1 MGAQPKRNSGQVQ
14 PDQSAL
20 HGVAQ
25 TNFGLPATVAG
36 WSACVTVCARFRCVF
51 FVCLSAGYSEVQRD
65 QREDEALDVLNEVV
79 EGAQPVGVLALLH
92 VQQAADLG
100 RLQQPNGM
108 ESTRIESDYWIA
120 HHV

>member
-1 MGAQPKRNSGQVQ
+1 MFNQTN
-14 PDQSAL
+14 L

-25 TNFGLPATVAG
+25 THFGLPATVAG
-36 WSACVTVCARFRCVF
+36 WCVRDDVCALWVRF

-100 RLQQPNGM
+100 RLRRMSSIGHCAP
-108 ESTRIESDYWIA
+108 
-120 HHV
+120 HVIDSRPTTVEATGHTVAF

>member
-1 MGAQPKRNSGQVQ
+1 M
-14 PDQSAL
+14 
-20 HGVAQ
+20 
-25 TNFGLPATVAG
+25 
-36 WSACVTVCARFRCVF
+36 TVCARFRCVF

-108 ESTRIESDYWIA
+108 ESNRILDGAPRVIESRPINGGSHRVGIRVA
-120 HHV
+120 F